1 MKETSKEK
9 IFEYL
14 KERKRDQDIIATRE
28 SEKIIKFHEG
38 VRRGIEMAEAAFG
51 NLEIT
56 EEDSEAYHNGGLHA
70 IHEIAKKFNLYC
82 EDICEKDINLEEK
95 CEQFAIRIMKKFGR
109 GD

>member
-56 EEDSEAYHNGGLHA
+56 EEDSKAYHDGGLHA
-70 IHEIAKKFNLYC
+70 IYEIAKVL
-82 EDICEKDINLEEK
+82 DIYSQDIRDKDISLEEK

>member
-56 EEDSEAYHNGGLHA
+56 EEDSKAYHDGGLHA
-70 IHEIAKKFNLYC
+70 IYEIAKEL
-82 EDICEKDINLEEK
+82 DIYFQDIRDKDISLEEK

>member
-1 MKETSKEK
+1 MKETNKEK
-9 IFEYL
+9 ILEYL

-56 EEDSEAYHNGGLHA
+56 EEDSKAYHDGGLHA
-70 IHEIAKKFNLYC
+70 IYEIVKEL
-82 EDICEKDINLEEK
+82 DIYSQDIRDKDISLEEK